1 MQFAFFASRVGAV
14 FLILITGA
22 TGHIGNVLVHAL
34 YQHFPGETLRIMV
47 QPHERLD
54 MFDRLA
60 LELFYGD
67 VRDAEAVREAVR
79 GVRLVFHLAGM
90 IDTSMHPGPKL
101 QEINVG
107 GTRNVV
113 AACEAERVGR
123 LVYVSSV
130 HALPDLPDSEV
141 ITEIDKFP
149 VPGLLGGYAQTK
161 TDATALVYAAIRRGL
176 DAVIAFP
183 SGVIGPE
190 DYRQSEMGRVFKY
203 FSSLGSLRLIL
214 SFNGAYNFVD
224 VRDVVDG
231 LIAIAEKG
239 RSGEGYILSGHRISL
254 SDIIRLERDCLG
266 QCQPRI
272 VSIPNKL
279 VMSGAYFVA
288 WFAHLFHVRS
298 LVTPYSIAV
307 LQSNSWISHEKASRE
322 LGYSPRPI
330 DESFRDNI
338 AWMVK
343 TGMIRIKK
351 AIHRK

>member
-1 MQFAFFASRVGAV
+1 MGAII
-14 FLILITGA
+14 LILVTGA

-34 YQHFPGETLRIMV
+34 HQHFPGENLRILV
-47 QPHERLD
+47 QPNERLD
-54 MFDRLA
+54 MFDRLS

-67 VRDAEAVREAVR
+67 IRDATAVREAVH
-79 GVRLVFHLAGM
+79 GARLVFHLAGM
-90 IDTSMHPGPKL
+90 IDTSMHPGPRL

-113 AACEAERVGR
+113 AACEAEQVKR

-130 HALPDLPDSEV
+130 HALPDLPDSQV

-161 TDATALVYAAIRRGL
+161 SDATALVYAAISRGL
-176 DAVIAFP
+176 DAVVAFP

-190 DYRQSEMGRVFKY
+190 DHRLSEMGRVFRY
-203 FSSLGSLRLIL
+203 FSSLGKLRLIL

-224 VRDVVDG
+224 VRDVVEG

-239 RSGEGYILSGHRISL
+239 RKGEGYILSGHRISL
-254 SDIIRLERDCLG
+254 SEIIRLERDCLG

-272 VSIPNKL
+272 VSVPSKI
-279 VMSGAYFVA
+279 VMGSAYFVA
-288 WFAHLFHVRS
+288 WFAQLFHVRS

-322 LGYSPRPI
+322 LGYQPRPI

-338 AWMVK
+338 AWMIK

-351 AIHRK
+351 VIRRK